1 MAFIPLE
8 IPSKSASSQSLDE
21 LKKGSTSPTD
31 AQATYLYG
39 PGGKDKTP
47 NPENDNLTRPVL
59 LRGPSSKNEYSRY
72 SEYNENGQFERK

>member
-21 LKKGSTSPTD
+21 LKKETSE
-31 AQATYLYG
+31 AAATYLYG

-47 NPENDNLTRPVL
+47 NPEKDDLTRPVL

-72 SEYNENGQFERK
+72 SEYNEDGQFSRNN